1 MYGAQVVL
9 GPLEA
14 VKAKQKSKFAIETE
28 LRIAL
33 VGKTGVGKS
42 ATANTLCGEEFFESG
57 VQAVSLTQICQQKKA
72 RILGRDVLIIDTPGI
87 FDTETDPIGVENE
100 IKRCVHI
107 GAPGLHAVLYV
118 MEIGRFRDE
127 DTDAIRAFLRFF
139 EGEMKD
145 RVIVVFTHGD
155 KLQKKGIKLE
165 DHLQKSPMGLQN
177 FLEDCQNRVILFN
190 NEFDKEESY
199 EQINGLLTMIE
210 ALKRSNEL
218 AYYSDAL
225 FMKAE
230 ERIQVRER
238 EIELKI
244 QQEFMEKQAEFEKTM
259 KMQLEDQMRKERE
272 KELKEMK
279 KEYEKKLEKVR
290 DDIRKQISDKD
301 STCTIL

>member
-14 VKAKQKSKFAIETE
+14 VKARQKSKFAIETE

-42 ATANTLCGEEFFESG
+42 ATANTLCGEEYFESG
-57 VQAVSLTQICQQKKA
+57 IQAVSLTQICQQKKA
-72 RILGRDVLIIDTPGI
+72 TVLGRDVLIIDTPGI
-87 FDTETDPIGVENE
+87 FDTETDPTGVENE

-139 EGEMKD
+139 DSEMKD

-165 DHLQKSPMGLQN
+165 DHLLKAPMSLQQ

-190 NEFDKEESY
+190 NEFDREESY

-218 AYYSDAL
+218 AYYSDTL

-230 ERIQVRER
+230 ERIRER
-238 EIELKI
+238 ETEIEEKI
-244 QQEFMEKQAEFEKTM
+244 KLEYRERQAEFEQSM
-259 KMQLEDQMRKERE
+259 QLQLEDMMRKERE
-272 KELKEMK
+272 NELKEMK
-279 KEYEKKLEKVR
+279 KEYEKRLEKVR
-290 DDIRKQISDKD
+290 DDVRKQISDKD
-301 STCTIL
+301 STW